1 MKSTTWFAR
10 IGTAST
16 RAQEA
21 IYSVEI
27 DLSKM
32 ETFARVPVHVL
43 GLVSVP
49 TIEAPV
55 FPLVQ
60 KFAE

>member
-1 MKSTTWFAR
+1 
-10 IGTAST
+10 
-16 RAQEA
+16 
-21 IYSVEI
+21 
-27 DLSKM
+27 M
-32 ETFARVPVHVL
+32 ETFARVPVHVP

-60 KFAE
+60 KELGQESGWSVQCGCTF

>member
-1 MKSTTWFAR
+1 
-10 IGTAST
+10 
-16 RAQEA
+16 
-21 IYSVEI
+21 
-27 DLSKM
+27 M

-49 TIEAPV
+49 TIEAQV